1 MPIMQNPRT
10 YGLPPYTVAVVHGGP
25 GAPGEMA
32 PVARE
37 LSTSIAVME
46 PLQTASSLEG
56 QVEELKTIVERH
68 GCLPVTLIGW
78 SWGALLSY
86 IVAARY
92 PMHVKKLI
100 LLASAPF
107 QEKYARD
114 IMKTRIGRLA
124 EKEREELQGIMK
136 ALSSPE
142 TGARLS
148 CFARFG
154 ELSSKA
160 DSYDSI
166 ALDKEV
172 IEYQPEINESV
183 WSDAA
188 ALRRSGELL
197 EMGRNISCPVT
208 AIHGDYDPH
217 PWQGVNEP
225 LSTVIKSFHFILL
238 EKCGHTLWAE
248 KHGRDRFYQILR
260 QEILAAPL

>member
-1 MPIMQNPRT
+1 MTMMQNPRT

-37 LSTSIAVME
+37 LSTAIGVME

-56 QVEELKTIVERH
+56 QVTELKTAVEKH
-68 GCLPVTLIGW
+68 GCLPIILIGW

-114 IMKTRIGRLA
+114 IMKIRIGRLD
-124 EKEREELQGIMK
+124 EKEREELHGIMK
-136 ALSSPE
+136 ALSSSE
-142 TGARLS
+142 TGARLRS
-148 CFARFG
+148 FARFG
-154 ELSSKA
+154 ELLSRA

-166 ALDKEV
+166 ALDEEV

-188 ALRRSGELL
+188 ALRQSGELL

-208 AIHGDYDPH
+208 VIHGDYDPH

-238 EKCGHTLWAE
+238 EKCGHTIWAE
-248 KHGRDRFYQILR
+248 RHARDRFYQILH